1 VVPLPPQVL
10 AAPLASQVLLLLP
23 WAPPVVRDTKAL
35 SAWLRPWAPLLPQ
48 GPPASTG
55 AALALVKLGCDVVWV
70 SSRASKTGGPGV
82 VRSAAVFGSEAERVI
97 VVGS

>member
-35 SAWLRPWAPLLPQ
+35 SAWLRP
-48 GPPASTG
+48 
-55 AALALVKLGCDVVWV
+55 
-70 SSRASKTGGPGV
+70 
-82 VRSAAVFGSEAERVI
+82 
-97 VVGS
+97 